1 MSGTD
6 QRPFGPHLLD
16 SPQQKLAERSGLLD
30 LSEHRLDHLLAQ
42 AIAAA
47 IAGAPELGAHP
58 GDQRAGL
65 CPPLCG
71 GGLVSVLLSSGRD
84 VTLDPPSADSA
95 KIGGRAIASI
105 AIRHRHEA
113 AAVFGRLG
121 KGRFELVGATRRTQ
135 ILSRKDG
142 MLAERE

>member
-84 VTLDPPSADSA
+84 VTRLAAGSPAGRFPGQRVGGTLAARQRCNARSPAD
-95 KIGGRAIASI
+95 
-105 AIRHRHEA
+105 EA
-113 AAVFGRLG
+113 AYFSSTPPVLRSG
-121 KGRFELVGATRRTQ
+121 T
-135 ILSRKDG
+135 SRS
-142 MLAERE
+142 AW